1 MVKIVGGYEDAM
13 KRLGVNSWQG
23 GTAGAAPSYH
33 FDMLHDEERNLV
45 APRNVLS
52 AANPLLLSGGS
63 TFLSIILALDLSH
76 KTPPVRRIE
85 GLGDLGLGAVNGLS
99 L

>member
-1 MVKIVGGYEDAM
+1 MVKIVGGYEDSM

-45 APRNVLS
+45 APPRNF
-52 AANPLLLSGGS
+52 LLSCY
-63 TFLSIILALDLSH
+63 L
-76 KTPPVRRIE
+76 
-85 GLGDLGLGAVNGLS
+85 
-99 L
+99 